1 MKNHL
6 IRLVNSRHLFLAL
19 AILLC
24 NASARGEYAIRNG
37 DTVVFLGDSIT
48 AAREYSKIIENYT
61 LLRFPER
68 KVKFI
73 NAGRGGET
81 AKGSLV
87 RLDKDVF
94 AQGATLLTVAYGIND
109 IGWGVKADVAHRKE
123 YLDAIGEIVDRCKA
137 HGVRVFI
144 CSAAITAE
152 DPDKAEQGFL
162 KKMCDDGLQLARGK
176 GAGTIDVQS
185 SMRGVQRRVLAA
197 NVREPDNSKQ
207 TRMHA
212 PDGVHLNELGQMAM
226 AFAILKGL
234 GAPAEVSSATIDAQV
249 PNVLTA
255 SGCKITKLR
264 KSEGGMFFTRTD
276 ERLPLNLA
284 PLWLLSGFYI
294 PIQEELNRYLLTVT
308 NLPKGEYQLISSG
321 KQLGTWSAETLAQG
335 LNISSVTTNG
345 WEPGGLWDAQ
355 GHVLKVL
362 TDMRD
367 ELAVA
372 RRNMAET
379 LIAHP
384 KLKLMEARLKSLET
398 SIVKLQREMARPVP
412 MTFEI
417 RKSAKQ

>member
-1 MKNHL
+1 MKTL
-6 IRLVNSRHLFLAL
+6 QLLQCRRLFLAL
-19 AILLC
+19 VVLFHAC
-24 NASARGEYAIRNG
+24 ATRGEYAIRNG
-37 DTVVFLGDSIT
+37 DTVVILGDSIT

-68 KVKFI
+68 KVRFI

-81 AKGSLV
+81 ARQSLA

-94 AQGATLLTVAYGIND
+94 GAGATVLTVAYGIND
-109 IGWGVKADVAHRKE
+109 IGWGVKADAAHRKE

-162 KKMCDDGLQLARGK
+162 KKMCDDGLALARSK
-176 GAGTIDVQS
+176 GAGTIDVQTA
-185 SMRGVQRRVLAA
+185 MREVQGKVLAA
-197 NVREPDNSKQ
+197 GVSEPDKTKQ
-207 TRMHA
+207 PRMHA
-212 PDGVHLNELGQMAM
+212 PDGVHLNDLGQMAM

-234 GAPAEVSSATIDAQV
+234 GAPANVSSATIDAQAAKV
-249 PNVLTA
+249 VTA
-255 SGCKITKLR
+255 DDCQITKLR
-264 KSEGGMFFTRTD
+264 KLDQGVAFTRLD

-294 PIQEELNRYLLTVT
+294 PIQDELNRYLLTVT
-308 NLPKGEYQLISSG
+308 NLPQGEYALIASG
-321 KQLGTWSAETLAQG
+321 KEVGSWSAERLGAG

-355 GHVLKVL
+355 GHTLKVL

-367 ELAVA
+367 AMA
-372 RRNMAET
+372 NTRRGMDAT
-379 LIAHP
+379 LKAHP
-384 KLKLMEARLKSLET
+384 RLESLEGKAKVLEK
-398 SIVKLQREMARPVP
+398 SIVELQREMARPVP

-417 RKSAKQ
+417 RKRGV